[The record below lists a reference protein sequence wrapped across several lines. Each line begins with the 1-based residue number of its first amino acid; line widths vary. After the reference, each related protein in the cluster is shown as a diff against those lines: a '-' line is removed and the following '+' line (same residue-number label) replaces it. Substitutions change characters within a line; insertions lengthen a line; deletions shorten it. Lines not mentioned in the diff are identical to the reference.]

1 MRTKIVI
8 VQIIITIIHLKIAIK
23 IRNKR
28 FSIINPKIDK
38 KVIRIENKIRNKKIK
53 STKNKIN
60 M

>member
-53 STKNKIN
+53 
-60 M
+60 